1 MCGQFNADYAFLVD
15 TSGSILEQEFVI
27 VQTFIKQVIDY
38 LQIGPNLTHVGVIE
52 YSTRASLQLKFSTS
66 YDKEEIKTLVDGVDQ
81 TFGITRIDLALK
93 VAAEELFTPAGG
105 MRASSRKVVQRGL
118 WLIQL

>member
-1 MCGQFNADYAFLVD
+1 MCGQFNADYAFLMD
-15 TSGSILEQEFVI
+15 TSGSIKDHEFVI
-27 VQTFIKQVIDY
+27 LQDFIKQVIDY

-52 YSTRASLQLKFSTS
+52 YSTRASLQLNFSTS
-66 YDKEEIKTLVDGVDQ
+66 YDKEEIKTLVDSVDL
-81 TFGITRIDLALK
+81 TTGITRIDLALK

-105 MRASSRKVVQRGL
+105 MRGSSRKVLQWGL